1 MSKSKAKELKPVS
14 IAAKDCTCL
23 VCVPRDDRISHSQ
36 VWEMS
41 KTLKFCPLKDGVEV

>member
-1 MSKSKAKELKPVS
+1 MSKSKAKELKQVS

-41 KTLKFCPLKDGVEV
+41 KKTKVCPLKDDVAV